1 MNFYSIS
8 VKQAR
13 IPPNTDDQS
22 DWIII
27 TVFFGGGVVNTNCY
41 ITCTILSPL
50 IITTSNLR
58 AIFIV

>member
-27 TVFFGGGVVNTNCY
+27 TVFWGGG
-41 ITCTILSPL
+41 LL
-50 IITTSNLR
+50 IP
-58 AIFIV
+58 IVTLLAQFFLH